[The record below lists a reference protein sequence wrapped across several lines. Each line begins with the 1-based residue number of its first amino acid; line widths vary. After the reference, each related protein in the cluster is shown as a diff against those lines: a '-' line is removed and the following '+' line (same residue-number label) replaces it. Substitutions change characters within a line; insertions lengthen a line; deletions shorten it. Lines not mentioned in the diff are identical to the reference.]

1 MTREQI
7 RLVRDTFPTLQS
19 MGNAMPQLFYGRLF
33 QLDPSTRA
41 LFRSDI
47 RVQATKFSQMLTA
60 LVNGIDELATFETA
74 LRQMGQR
81 HAGYN
86 VKLAHYDLVRD
97 ALLWAIGQALGP
109 EWNRDVKAAWTAL
122 LEHVNSVM
130 QSGQREVSND

>member
-7 RLVRDTFPTLQS
+7 RLVRDTFPVLES
-19 MGNAMPQLFYGRLF
+19 MGTAMPQLFYGRLF

-41 LFRSDI
+41 LFHSDI
-47 RVQATKFSQMLTA
+47 RVQAAKFSQMLSA
-60 LVNGIDELATFETA
+60 LVNGLDELASFDTT

-97 ALLWAIGQALGP
+97 ALLWAISQTLGP

-122 LEHVNSVM
+122 LEHVNAAM
-130 QSGQREVSND
+130 QAGQREVAND

>member
-1 MTREQI
+1 MTPEQI

-19 MGNAMPQLFYGRLF
+19 MGTAMPQLFYGRLF
-33 QLDPSTRA
+33 QLDPATRA

-47 RVQATKFSQMLTA
+47 RVQSAKFSQMLST
-60 LVNGIDELATFETA
+60 LVVGLDELGSFDTV

-97 ALLWAIGQALGP
+97 ALLWAIGQTLGT
-109 EWNRDVKAAWTAL
+109 EWNRDVKAAWSAL
-122 LEHVNSVM
+122 LEHVNAVM
-130 QSGQREVSND
+130 QAGQREVAND

>member
-7 RLVRDTFPTLQS
+7 RLVRDTFPTLKS
-19 MGNAMPQLFYGRLF
+19 MGTAMPQLFYGRLF
-33 QLDPSTRA
+33 QLDPSTRS

-47 RVQATKFSQMLTA
+47 RVQSAKFAQMLTA
-60 LVNGIDELATFETA
+60 LVNGLDELGSFDTA

-86 VKLAHYDLVRD
+86 VKLAQYDLVRD

-109 EWNRDVKAAWTAL
+109 DWNRDVKAAWTAL

-130 QSGQREVSND
+130 RDGQREVSND